1 MLSLVVPCFNEEDNV
16 EKFYSQTVMVL
27 GVILMNMNSFLLMTA
42 VRIKHLNDCTAFL
55 IKIKAEFRF
64 CLLAEI
70 SAKRL
75 PFMQD

>member
-1 MLSLVVPCFNEEDNV
+1 
-16 EKFYSQTVMVL
+16 
-27 GVILMNMNSFLLMTA
+27 MNMSSFLLMTA
-42 VRIKHLNDCTAFL
+42 VLIKHLNDCTAFL

-75 PFMQD
+75 PFMQG